1 MPHLWIHYPWRHP
14 SHQVK
19 HLCNCVNCDTDSG
32 ILWVSSENFI
42 IPSKLTLLYL
52 RDLSLYFKMALQYSR
67 PIWFSANEDVRLPI
81 KLENALI
88 LNFAFVGITVHIFFF
103 FFFLWFVRSVTIFF
117 ESVMKLSYST
127 ILAGL
132 NLLLSDVLQSPVFK
146 TTLSYLPK

>member
-1 MPHLWIHYPWRHP
+1 MSTSHPEAMPHLWIHYPWRHP

-88 LNFAFVGITVHIFFF
+88 LNFAFVGITFHIFFF
-103 FFFLWFVRSVTIFF
+103 FFFFCGLIDRSPYF
-117 ESVMKLSYST
+117 LSQWW
-127 ILAGL
+127 
-132 NLLLSDVLQSPVFK
+132 N
-146 TTLSYLPK
+146 